1 MVMGRIAAF
10 IYGTA
15 TYLFMF
21 VTFLYLFAFMANM
34 WVPKGV
40 DDGVVAPFFLALTIN
55 LGLIVLFGI
64 QHSVMARPGFK
75 KWWTRIVPTS
85 IERSTYVLISTL
97 LFILLFWQWQ
107 PMTAVIWSFEAPL
120 AQAVAWSVFV
130 LGIVLLFASTFVI
143 NHFDLFG
150 LRQIWLNLTEKPY
163 TYLKFKVTWF
173 YRFVRHPLYVGWIM
187 IFWATPHMTFGH
199 LLLAIGMSAYI
210 LIAIR
215 YEERDMVKFHG
226 EAYREYQRKV
236 PMLIPSPGKV
246 HDTVNPVADEPLS
259 T

>member
-1 MVMGRIAAF
+1 MGRITAF
-10 IYGTA
+10 IYGAA
-15 TYLFMF
+15 TYLLMF
-21 VTFLYLFAFMANM
+21 VTFLYLFAFLANL

-40 DDGVVAPFFLALTIN
+40 DDGAVAPFALALAIN
-55 LGLIVLFGI
+55 IGLIILFGV

-75 KWWTRIVPTS
+75 KWWTRIVPKP

-97 LFILLFWQWQ
+97 LFILLFWAWQ
-107 PMTAVIWSFEAPL
+107 PMTAIVWNVSAPW
-120 AQAVAWSVFV
+120 AQAAVWSMFV

-163 TYLKFKVTWF
+163 SYLKFKVTFF
-173 YRFVRHPLYVGWIM
+173 YKFVRHPLYVGWFM
-187 IFWATPHMTFGH
+187 IFWATPQMTIGH
-199 LLLAIGMSAYI
+199 LLLALGMSAYI

-215 YEERDMVKFHG
+215 YEERDLVKFHG
-226 EAYREYQRKV
+226 ETYREYQRKV
-236 PMLIPSPGKV
+236 PMLIPQPGKV
-246 HDTVNPVADEPLS
+246 HDTVKPAADEALP